1 MRTSPNRLLGAV
13 FGIVYVLVGLVGFAV
28 TSGVGFAATDG
39 KSLIIFDLNPLHN
52 IVHVAVGAL
61 LLAAALTSTST
72 AKGVNTLVG
81 GVYLL
86 VGIAGLFLI
95 TSDANILALNGPD
108 NALHLASA
116 MVLLGVGLSQDKRP
130 ASTPTHGR
138 RSYA

>member
-13 FGIVYVLVGLVGFAV
+13 FGAVYVLVGLVGFAV
-28 TSGVGFAATDG
+28 TGGVGFAATDG
-39 KSLIIFDLNPLHN
+39 QSLIIFDLNPLHN
-52 IVHVAVGAL
+52 VVHLAVGAV
-61 LLAAALTSTST
+61 LLAAALTSAS
-72 AKGVNTLVG
+72 AARGVNTLVG

-86 VGIAGLFLI
+86 VGIVGLFVT

-116 MVLLGVGLSQDKRP
+116 LVLLGVGLTQDKRVASRP
-130 ASTPTHGR
+130 AHSH